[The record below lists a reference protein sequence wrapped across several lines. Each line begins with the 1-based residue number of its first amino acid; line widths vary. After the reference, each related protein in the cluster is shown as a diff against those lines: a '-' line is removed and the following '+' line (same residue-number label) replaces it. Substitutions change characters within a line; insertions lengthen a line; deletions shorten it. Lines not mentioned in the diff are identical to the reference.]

1 MEVINKQ
8 SSVPRGHQ
16 QTRKLTCYL
25 LFIREGRRHG
35 TELIKT
41 LFHNRL
47 SLCCHLIIKAHRSGS
62 YKLWP
67 VAFDFTCGHQSLMW
81 VTIDIM

>member
-1 MEVINKQ
+1 MEVEVLNKQ
-8 SSVPRGHQ
+8 SSLPHGHQ

-25 LFIREGRRHG
+25 LFISEGRRHAA
-35 TELIKT
+35 ELIKT
-41 LFHNRL
+41 LFHNR
-47 SLCCHLIIKAHRSGS
+47 HLIIKAHRSGS